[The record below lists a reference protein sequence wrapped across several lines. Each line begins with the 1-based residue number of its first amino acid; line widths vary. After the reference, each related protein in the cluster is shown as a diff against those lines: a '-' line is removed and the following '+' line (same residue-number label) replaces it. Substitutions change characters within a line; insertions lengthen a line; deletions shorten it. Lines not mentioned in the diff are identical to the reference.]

1 MNSDLVDICCENL
14 YFGIYRRYCCK
25 VFKGTTDDHEYSMNK
40 DDASFHFRIRM
51 FGLIH
56 NSNEIIKS
64 ILRTFCV
71 SVEYFSQNIRY
82 KV

>member
-1 MNSDLVDICCENL
+1 MNSDLVEICCENL
-14 YFGIYRRYCCK
+14 YFGINRRYCCK

-56 NSNEIIKS
+56 NSNDNKIHFAHVLCI
-64 ILRTFCV
+64 
-71 SVEYFSQNIRY
+71 N
-82 KV
+82 